1 MTCCSAV
8 DAASLPD
15 ITSALVEEQLM
26 VSREVRPGIRES
38 ELSVTGIHCANCIRA
53 IESGM
58 MKLNGVESVRVNLS
72 TKRVNVHWQVKQAPD
87 LIAALTRIGF
97 AGNFTEPERKAR
109 DPELR
114 RLVLALAVAGFCSM
128 NVMMFSVGVWAGAD
142 PATRHAFHWISAF
155 IALPCVL
162 YSGRIYFHSA
172 WTALRHGRTN
182 MDVPIS
188 IGVILAY
195 LLSLY
200 DTIYNGPHA
209 YFDAATSLLFFLLIG
224 RTLDYMMREKARS
237 AVEGLM
243 RLVPNG
249 ATIETDDGRRSY
261 LPIDQIKTGMRIVL
275 AAGDRVPL
283 DGEIVEGVSEL
294 DCAIA
299 TGESAP
305 RHVFTGMSVQAG
317 MLNLSAPL
325 IVKATAT
332 VKTSFLAEMV
342 RLMEAA
348 EGGRARYRRIA
359 DRAAELYSPVVHTV
373 AFATFLGWFI
383 ATGDWHQAITIAI
396 AVLIITCPCALG
408 LAVPIV
414 QVVAARRLFE
424 NGILVKD
431 GSAIERMNAIDTVVF
446 DKTGTL
452 TLGKPV
458 AAMMPVMVDKL
469 HIAAAMARQS
479 RHPYSKAIAAQL
491 HAMPDDISLGQIS
504 EQSGLGME
512 ARIGADLYRLGRAEW
527 ALDADELA
535 DNAGTVFSCNGKL
548 AASFFFEDILRP
560 DAAQTVEMLQKANVK
575 IVLLSGD
582 EEKAVARVSDDL
594 DIDDFAARLLPADK
608 VARLKQL
615 EAQGHR
621 TLMVGDGLNDA
632 PALAS
637 AYVSMAPA
645 SAADIGRNAADFVF
659 LHKSLGAVTAALSI
673 AQGAAKLV
681 RENFALS
688 ILYNAIALPIA
699 IAGYVTPLIAA
710 LAMSVSSIMVVGN
723 ALRLKTGR
731 VQRVTR
737 QARSGA
743 KVLR

>member
-458 AAMMPVMVDKL
+458 AAIIPVMADKL
-469 HIAAAMARQS
+469 QIAAAMTRQS

-535 DNAGTVFSCNGKL
+535 NNTGTVFSCNGKL
-548 AASFFFEDILRP
+548 AASFFFDDILRP

-594 DIDDFAARLLPADK
+594 EIDDYAARLLPADK
-608 VARLKQL
+608 VACLKQL

-737 QARSGA
+737 QASPDA

>member
-72 TKRVNVHWQVKQAPD
+72 TKRVNVHWRVKQAPD

-97 AGNFTEPERKAR
+97 AANFTEPERKAR

-162 YSGRIYFHSA
+162 YSGRIYFQSA

-249 ATIETDDGRRSY
+249 ATIENDDGRRSY

-275 AAGDRVPL
+275 AAGDRVPV

-305 RHVFTGMSVQAG
+305 RYVVTGMSVQAG

-373 AFATFLGWFI
+373 AFATFLGWLI

-458 AAMMPVMVDKL
+458 AAIMPVMADKL

-491 HAMPDDISLGQIS
+491 HAMSDDISLEQIS

-535 DNAGTVFSCNGKL
+535 DNTGTVFSCNGKL
-548 AASFFFEDILRP
+548 AASFFFDDGLRP
-560 DAAQTVEMLQKANVK
+560 DAAKTVEMLQKANVK
-575 IVLLSGD
+575 IALLSGD
-582 EEKAVARVSDDL
+582 EEKAVSRVSDDL

-615 EAQGHR
+615 EVQGHR

-710 LAMSVSSIMVVGN
+710 LSMSVSSIMVVGN

-731 VQRVTR
+731 VQRVGR
-737 QARSGA
+737 QARSDA
-743 KVLR
+743 KVFG